1 MSRQPEKIPP
11 ASDLVSRMI
20 GDFDDVHT
28 KKRHSLVLPSPS
40 FALFREE
47 KGDIKNRAWMRR
59 GEKGGAD
66 KHYSL
71 LLLLPWLDGMS
82 PPCVLWSSTWMR
94 PWTVSPCQAKQSMP
108 PFSFPFFRLSCF
120 LDLRLRR
127 RERGEDAL
135 LGIGIQRSRKK
146 APTIQFAGFPPF
158 LGNFWHIIFN

>member
-1 MSRQPEKIPP
+1 MSRQPDKIPP

-28 KKRHSLVLPSPS
+28 KKRHSLLLPSPS

-71 LLLLPWLDGMS
+71 LLLPPWLDGMS
-82 PPCVLWSSTWMR
+82 PPYVLWSGTWMR

-146 APTIQFAGFPPF
+146 APAIQFAGFPPF